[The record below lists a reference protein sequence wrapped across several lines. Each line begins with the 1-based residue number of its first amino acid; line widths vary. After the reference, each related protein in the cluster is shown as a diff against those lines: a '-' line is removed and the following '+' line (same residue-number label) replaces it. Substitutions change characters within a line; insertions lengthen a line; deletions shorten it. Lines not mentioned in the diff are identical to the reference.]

1 MPIFNRRQAGFI
13 VFEDGGTDGSGTDAG
28 DKIIFDGGNNGDTAE
43 HFLKYQDDVS
53 DEAKPKFLTE
63 AADGSGDYSKENVFA
78 TDSGWVMRPGSP
90 ATGNDNPDAQPEV
103 LVCSRGLKSFGLGGP
118 TARQITIGNA
128 SSKTTLFPDGDTFT
142 GNFSSSENDIVVYT
156 YFNEPV
162 SIVGTPQVGLKM
174 GTNLDAAFSSLG
186 AVLLDYKS
194 SLSNLD
200 AGIVAFGIDAGV
212 STAGFGAPTNN
223 IIGVNSDDSISLNSG
238 LIQKVA
244 GGVLRDE
251 EDNVLVFNDGASTE
265 APMSFGEIV
274 LEDTDTA
281 EVTLRAASDASFTV
295 TAP

>member
-28 DKIIFDGGNNGDTAE
+28 DKIIFDGGNNGDTAD

-142 GNFSSSENDIVVYT
+142 GVSSSSENDIVVYT
-156 YFNEPV
+156 YFNEPINV
-162 SIVGTPQVGLKM
+162 QGTPQVGLQM
-174 GTNLDAAFSSLG
+174 GTNLDTPFLDGYSS
-186 AVLLDYKS
+186 AMLDYKS

-200 AGIVAFGIDAGV
+200 AGIVAFGLNAGV
-212 STAGFGAPTNN
+212 DTRTSAVTNN
-223 IIGVNSDDSISLNSG
+223 NLGVNSDDSISLNSG
-238 LIQKVA
+238 RLQKVA

-251 EDNVLVFNDGASTE
+251 DDNVLVFDDGASTE

-295 TAP
+295 S

>member
-128 SSKTTLFPDGDTFT
+128 SSKTTFFPDGDTFS
-142 GNFSSSENDIVVYT
+142 GAASSSENDIVVYT

-162 SIVGTPQVGLKM
+162 GVQGTPQ
-174 GTNLDAAFSSLG
+174 LDLAQATALGSSFSTLN
-186 AVLLDYKS
+186 YKS

-200 AGIVAFGIDAGV
+200 AGIVAFGLDASV
-212 STAGFGAPTNN
+212 DTRTSAVTNN
-223 IIGVNSDDSISLNSG
+223 TLGVNSDDSIFFAFSKAISIKSSSFSETLPTAVNTSIGRIGRPIMTSRASSNRSSSSSFDAIMKLNSTG
-238 LIQKVA
+238 Q
-244 GGVLRDE
+244 
-251 EDNVLVFNDGASTE
+251 
-265 APMSFGEIV
+265 
-274 LEDTDTA
+274 A
-281 EVTLRAASDASFTV
+281 E
-295 TAP
+295 P

>member
-13 VFEDGGTDGSGTDAG
+13 VIEDGGTDGSGTDAG
-28 DKIIFDGGNNGDTAE
+28 DKIIFDGGNNGDTSE

-162 SIVGTPQVGLKM
+162 SIVGTPQ
-174 GTNLDAAFSSLG
+174 LDLQQATALNSSFDTLN
-186 AVLLDYKS
+186 YKS

-200 AGIVAFGIDAGV
+200 AGIVAFGLDAGV
-212 STAGFGAPTNN
+212 STAGFGAPTNG
-223 IIGVNSDDSISLNSG
+223 ILGVNSDDSISLNSG

>member
-118 TARQITIGNA
+118 TAKQITIGNA
-128 SSKTTLFPDGDTFT
+128 SSKTTFFPDGDTFT
-142 GNFSSSENDIVVYT
+142 GVSSSSENDIVVYT
-156 YFNEPV
+156 YFNEPINV
-162 SIVGTPQVGLKM
+162 QGTPQVGLQM
-174 GTNLDAAFSSLG
+174 GTNLDTPFLDGYSS
-186 AVLLDYKS
+186 AMLDYKS

-200 AGIVAFGIDAGV
+200 AGIVAFGLNAGV
-212 STAGFGAPTNN
+212 DTRTQAVTNN
-223 IIGVNSDDSISLNSG
+223 TLGVNSDDSISLNSG
-238 LIQKVA
+238 RLQKVA

-251 EDNVLVFNDGASTE
+251 DDNVLVFDDGASTE

-295 TAP
+295 S

>member
-13 VFEDGGTDGSGTDAG
+13 IFEDGGTDGSGTDAG

-63 AADGSGDYSKENVFA
+63 AADGDGAYSKENVFA
-78 TDSGWVMRPGSP
+78 TDAGWVVRPGSP

-118 TARQITIGNA
+118 TARQITIGNS
-128 SSKTTLFPDGDTFT
+128 SSKTTFFPDGDTFT
-142 GNFSSSENDIVVYT
+142 GATSSSENDIVVYT

-162 SIVGTPQVGLKM
+162 GIQGTPQ
-174 GTNLDAAFSSLG
+174 LDLAQATALGSSFSTLN
-186 AVLLDYKS
+186 YKS

-200 AGIVAFGIDAGV
+200 AGIVAFGLDASV
-212 STAGFGAPTNN
+212 DTRTSAVTNN
-223 IIGVNSDDSISLNSG
+223 TLGVNSGDSIALNSG
-238 LIQKVA
+238 RIQKVA

-251 EDNVLVFNDGASTE
+251 EDNVLVFDDGASTE
-265 APMSFGEIV
+265 APMSFGDIV

-295 TAP
+295 S

>member
-142 GNFSSSENDIVVYT
+142 GVSSSSENDIVVYT
-156 YFNEPV
+156 YFNEPINV
-162 SIVGTPQVGLKM
+162 QGTPQVGLQM
-174 GTNLDAAFSSLG
+174 GTNLDTPFLDGYSS
-186 AVLLDYKS
+186 AMLDYKS

-200 AGIVAFGIDAGV
+200 AGIVAFGLNAGV
-212 STAGFGAPTNN
+212 DTRTSAVTNN
-223 IIGVNSDDSISLNSG
+223 NLGVNSDDSISLNSG
-238 LIQKVA
+238 RLQKVA

-251 EDNVLVFNDGASTE
+251 DDNVLVFDDGASTE
-265 APMSFGEIV
+265 APMSLGEIV

-281 EVTLRAASDASFTV
+281 ELTLRADSDASFTV
-295 TAP
+295 S

>member
-53 DEAKPKFLTE
+53 DETKPKFLTE

-128 SSKTTLFPDGDTFT
+128 SSKTTFFPDGDTFS
-142 GNFSSSENDIVVYT
+142 GAASSSENDIVVYT
-156 YFNEPV
+156 YFNEPINV
-162 SIVGTPQVGLKM
+162 QGTPQVGLQM
-174 GTNLDAAFSSLG
+174 GTNLDTPFLDGYSS
-186 AVLLDYKS
+186 AMLDYKS

-200 AGIVAFGIDAGV
+200 AGIVAFGLNAGV
-212 STAGFGAPTNN
+212 DTRTSAVTNN
-223 IIGVNSDDSISLNSG
+223 NLGVNSDDSISLNSG
-238 LIQKVA
+238 RLQKVA

-251 EDNVLVFNDGASTE
+251 DDNVLVFDDGASTE

-295 TAP
+295 S

>member
-142 GNFSSSENDIVVYT
+142 GVSSSSENDIVVYT
-156 YFNEPV
+156 YFNEPINV
-162 SIVGTPQVGLKM
+162 QGTPQVGLQM
-174 GTNLDAAFSSLG
+174 GTNLDTPFLDGYSSAMLY
-186 AVLLDYKS
+186 YKS

-200 AGIVAFGIDAGV
+200 AGIVAFGIAAGV
-212 STAGFGAPTNN
+212 DTRTSAVDNN
-223 IIGVNSDDSISLNSG
+223 NLGVNSDDSISLNG
-238 LIQKVA
+238 GRITKNA

-251 EDNVLVFNDGASTE
+251 SDNVLVFNDGASTE

-274 LEDTDTA
+274 LEDGDTA
-281 EVTLRAASDASFTV
+281 EVLLRAASDASFTV
-295 TAP
+295 S

>member
-63 AADGSGDYSKENVFA
+63 AAEGSGDYSKANVFA

-142 GNFSSSENDIVVYT
+142 GVSSSSENDIVVYT
-156 YFNEPV
+156 YFNEPINV
-162 SIVGTPQVGLKM
+162 QGTPQVGLQM
-174 GTNLDAAFSSLG
+174 GTNLDTPFLDGYSS
-186 AVLLDYKS
+186 AMLDYKS

-200 AGIVAFGIDAGV
+200 AGIVAFGLNAGV
-212 STAGFGAPTNN
+212 DTRTSAVTNN
-223 IIGVNSDDSISLNSG
+223 NLGVNSDDSISLNSG
-238 LIQKVA
+238 RLQKVA

-251 EDNVLVFNDGASTE
+251 DDNVLVFDDGASTE

-281 EVTLRAASDASFTV
+281 EVTLRAASDSSFTV
-295 TAP
+295 S

>member
-142 GNFSSSENDIVVYT
+142 GVSSSSENDIVVYT
-156 YFNEPV
+156 YFNEPINV
-162 SIVGTPQVGLKM
+162 QGTPQVGLQM
-174 GTNLDAAFSSLG
+174 GTNLDTPFLDGYSS
-186 AVLLDYKS
+186 AMLDYKS

-200 AGIVAFGIDAGV
+200 AGIVAFGLNAGV
-212 STAGFGAPTNN
+212 DTRTSAVTNN
-223 IIGVNSDDSISLNSG
+223 NLGVNSDDSISLNSG
-238 LIQKVA
+238 RLQKVA

-251 EDNVLVFNDGASTE
+251 DDNILVFDDGASTE

-295 TAP
+295 S

>member
-142 GNFSSSENDIVVYT
+142 GVSSSSENDIVVYT
-156 YFNEPV
+156 YFNEPINV
-162 SIVGTPQVGLKM
+162 QGTPQVGLQM
-174 GTNLDAAFSSLG
+174 GTNLDTPFLDGYSS
-186 AVLLDYKS
+186 AMLDYKS

-200 AGIVAFGIDAGV
+200 AGIVAFGLNAGV
-212 STAGFGAPTNN
+212 DTRTSAVTNN
-223 IIGVNSDDSISLNSG
+223 NLGINSDDSISLNSG
-238 LIQKVA
+238 RLQKVA

-251 EDNVLVFNDGASTE
+251 DDNVLVFDDGASTE

-295 TAP
+295 S

>member
-142 GNFSSSENDIVVYT
+142 GVSSSSENDIVVYT
-156 YFNEPV
+156 YFNEPINV
-162 SIVGTPQVGLKM
+162 QGTPQVGLQM
-174 GTNLDAAFSSLG
+174 GTNLDTPFLDGYSS
-186 AVLLDYKS
+186 AMLDYKS
-194 SLSNLD
+194 SLSNF
-200 AGIVAFGIDAGV
+200 IF
-212 STAGFGAPTNN
+212 P
-223 IIGVNSDDSISLNSG
+223 
-238 LIQKVA
+238 
-244 GGVLRDE
+244 
-251 EDNVLVFNDGASTE
+251 
-265 APMSFGEIV
+265 
-274 LEDTDTA
+274 
-281 EVTLRAASDASFTV
+281 
-295 TAP
+295 